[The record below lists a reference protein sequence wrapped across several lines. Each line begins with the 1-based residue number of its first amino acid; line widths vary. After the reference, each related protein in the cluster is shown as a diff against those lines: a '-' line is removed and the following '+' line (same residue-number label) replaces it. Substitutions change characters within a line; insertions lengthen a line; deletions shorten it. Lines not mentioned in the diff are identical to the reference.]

1 MSFRD
6 NLKEAMFIAN
16 ITTKELAAKTGIKEG
31 TISNYL
37 KNKGSLPN
45 IKAGTDLANA
55 LNVSV
60 NFLVYGYDEDKV
72 KSSFNTVSLK
82 YLKYSKTINQLDS
95 LSKEFQTAVIL
106 MVDALSK
113 NDRYKLLHFF
123 LA

>member
-1 MSFRD
+1 MSFID

-72 KSSFNTVSLK
+72 KSSSNTVSLK
-82 YLKYSKTINQLDS
+82 YLKYSRTINQLDS
-95 LSKEFQTAVIL
+95 LSKEFQSAVIL

-113 NDRYKLLHFF
+113 NG
-123 LA
+123 

>member
-72 KSSFNTVSLK
+72 KSSSNTVSLK

-95 LSKEFQTAVIL
+95 LSKEFQSAVIL

-113 NDRYKLLHFF
+113 NN
-123 LA
+123 

>member
-60 NFLVYGYDEDKV
+60 NFLVYGYEEDKA
-72 KSSFNTVSLK
+72 KNSSGNGNIR
-82 YLKYSKTINQLDS
+82 YSKYAKTLEQLDS
-95 LSKEFQTAVIL
+95 LSQEFQTAVVL
-106 MVDALSK
+106 MVESLSK
-113 NDRYKLLHFF
+113 NS
-123 LA
+123 

>member
-1 MSFRD
+1 MKFYYYGNMSFRD

-72 KSSFNTVSLK
+72 KSSSNTVSLK

-106 MVDALSK
+106 MVDTLSK
-113 NDRYKLLHFF
+113 NN
-123 LA
+123 

>member
-1 MSFRD
+1 MSFID

-16 ITTKELAAKTGIKEG
+16 ITTKELAAKTGIKEV

-72 KSSFNTVSLK
+72 KSSSNTVSLK

-106 MVDALSK
+106 MVDTLSK
-113 NDRYKLLHFF
+113 NN
-123 LA
+123 

>member
-6 NLKEAMFIAN
+6 NLKEAMLIAN
-16 ITTKELAAKTGIKEG
+16 ITTKELAAKTGIKQC

-106 MVDALSK
+106 MVDELSK
-113 NDRYKLLHFF
+113 NN
-123 LA
+123 

>member
-6 NLKEAMFIAN
+6 NLKEVMFIAN

-72 KSSFNTVSLK
+72 KSSSNTVSLK

-95 LSKEFQTAVIL
+95 LSKEFQSAVIL

-113 NDRYKLLHFF
+113 NN
-123 LA
+123 